1 MDYEIKELTYDSITD
16 YMKVNTKS
24 WQETYR
30 GIINDE
36 FLDKINNEIDKNIK
50 KQQDKF
56 YTESSTYQRYIL
68 YVNDKPVGMFSID
81 KGSLEQYP
89 ESGEIVSLY
98 LLNEVKGQG
107 YGKKMFLYALEQ
119 LQKIGY
125 KSAVVCCLKLNP
137 TNEFYKYMGCQ
148 YISTR
153 IWTVGNQELD
163 ENIYYIENILDVL
176 NK

>member
-1 MDYEIKELTYDSITD
+1 MNFEIKGLTYDSVAD
-16 YMKVNTKS
+16 YMKVNTKA

-68 YVNDKPVGMFSID
+68 YVNNKPVGMFSIG
-81 KGSLEQYP
+81 KCRLEQYP

-98 LLNEVKGQG
+98 LLNEAKKQG
-107 YGKKMFLYALEQ
+107 YGKMMFLYALEQ
-119 LQKIGY
+119 LQKKGY
-125 KSAVVCCLKLNP
+125 NSVVVCCLKLNP
-137 TNEFYKYMGCQ
+137 TNEFYKHMGCK

-153 IWTVGNQELD
+153 IWNVANQKLD
-163 ENIYYIENILDVL
+163 ENIYYIDNILDML

>member
-1 MDYEIKELTYDSITD
+1 MDYEIKELTYDTISD

-36 FLDKINNEIDKNIK
+36 FLDKINNEIDNNIK

-56 YTESSTYQRYIL
+56 YTESTTYQRYIL
-68 YVNDKPVGMFSID
+68 YVHGKAVGMFSID
-81 KGSLEQYP
+81 KCRLDQYP
-89 ESGEIVSLY
+89 NAGEIVSLY
-98 LLNEVKGQG
+98 LLNEVKRQG
-107 YGKKMFLYALEQ
+107 YGKQMFKYALEQ
-119 LQKIGY
+119 LQKRGY
-125 KSAVVCCLKLNP
+125 SHAVVCCLKLNP
-137 TNEFYKYMGCQ
+137 TNEFYKHMGCK

-163 ENIYYIENILDVL
+163 ENIYYIENIEEVL
-176 NK
+176 KG